1 MSQFFLI
8 RHASVDGLGERIIGR
23 TPGVGLNRQG
33 KLDACALA
41 HRLAD
46 SGIVAVY
53 TSPRERAQETAA
65 ALTRRLDVP
74 TLVDHDLDELDYGDW
89 TGRRFAELQD
99 SIAWHRFNV
108 CREETAIPRGESMS
122 QTAERGGRALKRIGM
137 RHPQGPIALVTH
149 ADWIR
154 TVIGHSL
161 GIPFAALLKFQIPTA
176 SVTVL
181 ELTNLDVRVLAWND
195 SGTSASF
202 RHH

>member
-8 RHASVDGLGERIIGR
+8 RHASVDGLGDRIIGR
-23 TPGVGLNRQG
+23 SPGIGLNPQG

-53 TSPRERAQETAA
+53 SSPRERAQETAG
-65 ALTRRLDVP
+65 ALTRRLDVQ
-74 TLVDHDLDELDYGDW
+74 TVVDDDLDELDYGDW
-89 TGRRFAELQD
+89 TGRRFAELQNCAD
-99 SIAWHRFNV
+99 WHRFNA
-108 CREETAIPRGESMS
+108 CREEAAIPRGESMS
-122 QTAERGGRALKRIGM
+122 QTAQRSACALKRIGM
-137 RHPQGPIALVTH
+137 RHPHGPVALVTH

-154 TVIGHSL
+154 TVIGHCL
-161 GIPFAALLKFQIPTA
+161 GIPFSALLMFQIPTA
-176 SVTVL
+176 SLTVL
-181 ELTNLDVRVLAWND
+181 ELTDLDVRVLAWND